1 MTKLVKR
8 EYWLPFI
15 LVTSLFFIW
24 GFARSIM
31 DVLNKHYQTELDIT
45 ISQSTAIQGVFF
57 LGYFLLAIPAGFF
70 ITKYGYRKGVVFGLL
85 LFGLGAICFGL
96 GSSWFDM
103 SGMNVFYLFLA
114 SLFVVACGLVFLETA
129 ANPYMTELGS
139 AETAASR
146 LNLAQSFNG
155 LGNICG
161 PWLGGIILFSGSG
174 SSLAT
179 PYIIIGGMVLVLA
192 LLFSRVNLPEIQE
205 DSEKAEDLASAKPL
219 LANRLFVFGFIAFL
233 AYEIAEISIN
243 SLFVNYAETER
254 GINKLTASE
263 WLSFGFVLFMC
274 ARFAG
279 SWLMSKVPAEK
290 VLLCCSI
297 GSAFSCLI
305 VFLNIGKLSMLGLM
319 LNYLFEAIMFP
330 TIFSLALRNLGSQT
344 KRASSYLMLSTIG
357 GAIGTVLMGVLADKI
372 NLSFSFIV
380 PLASFLVVLAYSW
393 RVNTVTSGQAPKRKG
408 NPT

>member
-45 ISQSTAIQGVFF
+45 ISQSTVIQGVFF

-103 SGMNVFYLFLA
+103 SGMNVFYLLLA

-205 DSEKAEDLASAKPL
+205 DSEKAEDFASAKPL
-219 LANRLFVFGFIAFL
+219 LANRLFVFGFIALL

-254 GINKLTASE
+254 GINKLTASG